1 MRLHEYQAKELFARY
16 GIPVQPGVVI
26 SSPEEVRRLA
36 VRYPVV
42 LKAQV
47 LVGGRGKAGGVQLA
61 HTAEEAEEKASRIL
75 GMEIRGERVRKLLVV
90 EAAQID
96 REYYLAFVV
105 DRGSRRL
112 SLVASAEGGVDIE
125 EVARRSPERIVRL
138 SVDPALGFHPFHGR
152 WVGRR
157 LGLGGALLSSFADVA
172 TNLYRLTCE
181 RDAEL
186 AEINPLALC
195 QGRWLAVD
203 AKLVVDD
210 NARPRQPDLPADEET
225 TELERLAREHDLSY
239 VELDGDI
246 AIIGNGAGLVMSTLD
261 MVAHFGGRPANFLDV
276 GGGASTEAMRRAL
289 DIVLRKP
296 GVRALFINI
305 FGGITRC
312 DDVARAIAAS
322 PPPVPTSIRLTGTN
336 EEEGRRILE
345 AAGIFAFTDPE
356 EAARRAVALARG
368 GS

>member
-16 GIPVQPGVVI
+16 GIPVQRGVVVERAGDV
-26 SSPEEVRRLA
+26 PRVDL
-36 VRYPVV
+36 RYPVV

-47 LVGGRGKAGGVQLA
+47 LVGGRGKAGGIQLA
-61 HTAEEAEEKASRIL
+61 HTPEEAREKATRIL
-75 GMEIRGERVRKLLVV
+75 GSEIRGERVRRLLVV
-90 EAAQID
+90 EAAQIE

-105 DRGSRRL
+105 DRTARCL
-112 SLVASAEGGVDIE
+112 TLVASSEGGVDIE
-125 EVARRSPERIVRL
+125 EVARRSPERIVKL
-138 SVDPALGFHPFHGR
+138 PVDPTLGFHPFHARG
-152 WVGRR
+152 VARR
-157 LGLGGALLSSFADVA
+157 LELAGPLLGQFAEVA
-172 TNLYRLTCE
+172 CALYRLACE

-225 TELERLAREHDLSY
+225 TELERLAREYDLSY

-296 GVRALFINI
+296 GVQALFINI

-312 DDVARAIAAS
+312 NDVARAIASS

-368 GS
+368 G